1 MKKYSLYFNKESEYV
16 TIMLYFFDDFR
27 KRNLLDQF
35 LKIFDL
41 FNGSQICARVVRDL
55 NDRAIVDLRD
65 LHIESIAR
73 SRSNEVLAIR
83 FTQDKL
89 GHFLNYV
96 VQKDERTE
104 VYFFDEVDW
113 DIFINLKSRLDKIK
127 YRALFVINDNN
138 DTYVRFN
145 INLYDVEYIKT
156 QIDKILK

>member
-1 MKKYSLYFNKESEYV
+1 MKKYSLCFSKKSKYV

-27 KRNLLDQF
+27 KRNLLDQL

-55 NDRAIVDLRD
+55 NDRTIFDLKD

-113 DIFINLKSRLDKIK
+113 DIFINLKSRLDKIE